1 MWLGIFHWD
10 ESTTGEWYSSSQWPL
25 LPFHSGMLLHH
36 NEWGDAT
43 AAGPG
48 TSQARSQLCDLGCG
62 VFLIF
67 IIRYGTLFVC
77 FNRGFTFDSRWIW
90 CSFLALGWFWFSS
103 KWPLLAFDS
112 GILLHHNEWG
122 DGTPAGPTT
131 TRQPVRHGFKKLC
144 DLGCGV
150 FNFSLLFLLGPCLF
164 VLI

>member
-48 TSQARSQLCDLGCG
+48 TSQARSQKIVWPWLWS
-62 VFLIF
+62 FLIF
-67 IIRYGTLFVC
+67 IVPYCTLFVC

-90 CSFLALGWFWFSS
+90 CSFLTLEGGFGFPPNDHCWHLTVACNCTTMNGRTRLLRDLLLPGTSQAHS
-103 KWPLLAFDS
+103 QKNVWPWLWSF
-112 GILLHHNEWG
+112 
-122 DGTPAGPTT
+122 
-131 TRQPVRHGFKKLC
+131 
-144 DLGCGV
+144 
-150 FNFSLLFLLGPCLF
+150 
-164 VLI
+164 